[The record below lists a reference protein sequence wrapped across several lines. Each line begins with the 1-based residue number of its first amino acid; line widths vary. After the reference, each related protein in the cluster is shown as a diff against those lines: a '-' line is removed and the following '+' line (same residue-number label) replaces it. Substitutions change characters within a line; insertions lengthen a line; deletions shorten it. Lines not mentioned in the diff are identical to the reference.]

1 MDIKIPNFFKKEI
14 VSGDV
19 LIGLPSVG
27 PHTNGFSLINT
38 LEDIPENIIDQLLNP
53 HKSYLKDVNN
63 FVKVYGYDSL
73 HGMCHITG
81 GGLVSNLERIIP
93 KKLKLML
100 HDNLELPEWCQYI
113 KDNGNVSL
121 EEIYKV
127 YNCGIG
133 YVLIVDP
140 EILSKIQNLD
150 HVIIGKI
157 K

>member
-1 MDIKIPNFFKKEI
+1 MPLLGGETAEMPSIYQDNQTDLVGCIVGYKNTKFFQKEI

-27 PHTNGFSLINT
+27 PHNNGFSLINT

-100 HDNLELPEWCQYI
+100 HDNLELPEWCHI
-113 KDNGNVSL
+113 
-121 EEIYKV
+121 
-127 YNCGIG
+127 
-133 YVLIVDP
+133 
-140 EILSKIQNLD
+140 
-150 HVIIGKI
+150 
-157 K
+157 